1 MNKWQLNR
9 RRMLKGL
16 GACIALPF
24 LQAMV
29 PPGRNFYNIPKR
41 PVRFAC
47 LFMPNGVNEFTWT
60 PKTFG
65 RNFELSQALQPLAS
79 MKQELIILNQLM
91 NKDSIFKGADG
102 HYAKAAGILTCTPIY
117 PTTGDDLRSEGISF
131 DQLIAQKVGSST
143 LFDSLQYGIDRIDS
157 GINANVGYTRMYGS
171 IISWK
176 TPTQP
181 CTREIEPRMAF
192 NRLFRRYLPDA
203 RKNNEAWRRSVLDI
217 VKDDADALQRKLG
230 RSDQD
235 KLEEY
240 LESIRSIEKRMDD
253 EERLR
258 AVEHEITPE
267 IRKEMLAL
275 NERIS
280 RSEKLTDTE
289 KDFSTFDFAV
299 GGSDVM
305 GHGSDVTEKTR
316 QMLDIMALAFWSDS
330 TRVGTYMFGNELSNR
345 NFSFLSGVNGGHH
358 QISHH
363 GNNKNS
369 LEQYTKINQ
378 WHVEQYTYFLER
390 LKRFAEGDDNVLDN
404 SMIMLCSGLRD
415 GNTHSPYNLPVI
427 IGGKGGG
434 ALRTGQNVD
443 LKKQTPLSN
452 LYLSLAKVMDLPL
465 KSFADSTGELHDI
478 YL

>member
-1 MNKWQLNR
+1 MSKWHISR
-9 RRMLKGL
+9 RRMLKGM
-16 GACIALPF
+16 GAAIALPF

-29 PPGRNFYNIPKR
+29 PPGKSIYNVSKK

-47 LFMPNGVNEFTWT
+47 LFMPNGVNEHTWT
-60 PKTFG
+60 PAQFG
-65 RNFELSQALQPLAS
+65 RNFELSPALTSLGKLKDQ
-79 MKQELIILNQLM
+79 IIIMDQMM

-102 HYAKAAGILTCTPIY
+102 HYAKAASILTCTPIY

-131 DQLIAQKVGSST
+131 DQLIAQKKGHET

-192 NRLFRRYLPDA
+192 DRLFRKYLPNAKQNNDA
-203 RKNNEAWRRSVLDI
+203 WKKSVLDI
-217 VKDDADALQRKLG
+217 VKNDADELQRKLG
-230 RSDQD
+230 RNDQD

-240 LESIRSIEKRMDD
+240 LESIRSIEKRMED
-253 EERLR
+253 EERLSKF
-258 AVEHEITPE
+258 ESQITPE
-267 IRKEMLAL
+267 MKREILAL
-275 NERIS
+275 NNRIEAS
-280 RSEKLTDTE
+280 GKNLDVE

-299 GGSDVM
+299 EGSTALGV
-305 GHGSDVTEKTR
+305 GFDVTEKTR

-345 NFSFLSGVNGGHH
+345 NFSFLNGVNGGHH

-363 GNNKNS
+363 GNNTS
-369 LEQYTKINQ
+369 TLEQYTLINK
-378 WHVEQYTYFLER
+378 WHVEQYAYFLDR
-390 LKRFAEGDDNVLDN
+390 LTQLKEGDSNILDN

-415 GNTHSPYNLPVI
+415 GNVHSPYNLPIVLAGKA
-427 IGGKGGG
+427 GGR
-434 ALRTGQNVD
+434 LSTGQNVH
-443 LKKQTPLSN
+443 LSKETPLSN
-452 LYLSLAKVMDLPL
+452 LYLTMAGILDMPL
-465 KSFADSTGELHDI
+465 KSFADSTGELYDI
-478 YL
+478 HA